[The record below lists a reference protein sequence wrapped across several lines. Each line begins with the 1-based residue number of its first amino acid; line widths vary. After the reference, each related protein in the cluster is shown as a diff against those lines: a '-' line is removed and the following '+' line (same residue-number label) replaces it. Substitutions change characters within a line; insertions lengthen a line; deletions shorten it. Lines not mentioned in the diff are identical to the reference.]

1 MNRNLK
7 ALRKRRK
14 LTQEQLALLLHCT
27 PQAVSKYERN
37 GISDINVLAQ
47 LTEVL
52 NFEIT
57 IRNGCIYY
65 SYAEKEEVE
74 MNKNTIK
81 TNILEKYEKE
91 YREQILNYIDFVVN
105 NKPSI
110 TMEHKSKFVEE
121 VFESLKIE
129 ETHTISSIK
138 ENMLISFETA
148 VYEDDNYYF
157 LDFRAFD
164 EITDNIIDAYMMVYH
179 KSNLSVYNGTE
190 EIDYIWSWSDWKE
203 V

>member
-7 ALRKRRK
+7 TLRKRRK

-164 EITDNIIDAYMMVYH
+164 EITDNIIDAYMMVYY
-179 KSNLSVYNGTE
+179 KSDLSVYEGAG
-190 EIDYIWSWSDWKE
+190 EIDDIWSWSDWKE